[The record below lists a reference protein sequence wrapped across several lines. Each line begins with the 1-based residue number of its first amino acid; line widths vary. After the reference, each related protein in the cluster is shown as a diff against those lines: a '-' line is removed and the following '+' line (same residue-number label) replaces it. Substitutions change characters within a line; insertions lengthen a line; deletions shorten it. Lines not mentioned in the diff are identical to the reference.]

1 MGENSI
7 LTNERLLI
15 GSLTKLASDIGK
27 KKKIAILA
35 IPGDPE
41 GAATSMVVALAQEHL
56 VAETRANL
64 APVCARQWLM
74 HLLAEM
80 WVALGMETSVEESTV
95 SIEAE
100 AVSSRH
106 RWLFSINVFSQNF
119 RPFWLQTGMHGQY
132 KILLLVVTFLNRR
145 HA

>member
-1 MGENSI
+1 M
-7 LTNERLLI
+7 
-15 GSLTKLASDIGK
+15 
-27 KKKIAILA
+27 A

-41 GAATSMVVALAQEHL
+41 GAATLMVVALAQEHL

-80 WVALGMETSVEESTV
+80 WVALGMDISVEVSTV

-100 AVSSRH
+100 ADSSRH

-132 KILLLVVTFLNRR
+132 ENLLVLVVFTFLNHRYAWWVKLR
-145 HA
+145 PHTTDW